1 MKNIIFVVLLSVLWF
16 VMGFLRGNY
25 VAEKYYDPIIK
36 EAIGWEYGE
45 TNLTYTCQHFCESEF
60 EKFGC

>member
-1 MKNIIFVVLLSVLWF
+1 MNKIVIVICSVATF
-16 VMGFLRGNY
+16 ASGFLVGQSKT
-25 VAEKYYDPIIK
+25 EKYYDPIVK

-60 EKFGC
+60 EKFGY

>member
-1 MKNIIFVVLLSVLWF
+1 MKIITILLLAIGFAVGFVIGQS
-16 VMGFLRGNY
+16 RT
-25 VAEKYYDPIIK
+25 EKYYDPIIK

-45 TNLTYTCQHFCESEF
+45 INLTYTCQHFCESEF